1 MAPQARPAA
10 TPGVVPS
17 TSLAAASPFPGPRL
31 RGTQPGVA
39 PAVLAPPMAATA
51 VMVAPRAAVP
61 FTSPPTMLSSRAI
74 SSVGPLPA
82 RGTAPSAARGA
93 PAARGPRER
102 PAPQAP
108 TVATVERAAGPRG
121 APSTLTAV
129 CSRSAP
135 VLSPAIPPL
144 VVRVV
149 LAPQAVPGGPVALVA
164 AVQGLPT
171 LVAPAVRPML
181 ATAAGVEP
189 VVAPEAG
196 PSGRAITVS
205 RLSAAPSPTTVPLAA
220 TAAPAGPAGPARP
233 RSLALAGRAPA
244 ALGTPAGPEALEVRP
259 GAATAATVERVA
271 APREARS
278 TLAAMSST
286 STPVLS
292 GGPLP
297 PQGTVPLAVR
307 VLPAAQA
314 PPE

>member
-1 MAPQARPAA
+1 MPA
-10 TPGVVPS
+10 
-17 TSLAAASPFPGPRL
+17 
-31 RGTQPGVA
+31 
-39 PAVLAPPMAATA
+39 
-51 VMVAPRAAVP
+51 
-61 FTSPPTMLSSRAI
+61 
-74 SSVGPLPA
+74 
-82 RGTAPSAARGA
+82 
-93 PAARGPRER
+93 
-102 PAPQAP
+102 

-171 LVAPAVRPML
+171 L
-181 ATAAGVEP
+181 
-189 VVAPEAG
+189 
-196 PSGRAITVS
+196 
-205 RLSAAPSPTTVPLAA
+205 
-220 TAAPAGPAGPARP
+220 AGPAGPARP

-307 VLPAAQA
+307 VLPAA
-314 PPE
+314 